1 MYKYCTQDK
10 RCFEIT
16 VEQPTDAFLQM
27 RDTYDIQM
35 LLENDYFSVITQF
48 SGGKLAKNKITKE
61 NFDSIALDKKEAAEI
76 ERKLKLSQLRV
87 GARFSHRFS

>member
-1 MYKYCTQDK
+1 
-10 RCFEIT
+10 
-16 VEQPTDAFLQM
+16 M

-61 NFDSIALDKKEAAEI
+61 NFDSIVLEKKEANEI
-76 ERKLKLSQLRV
+76 ERKFKLSQLRV
-87 GARFSHRFS
+87 RRVMSPNMCIDLATI